1 MDLQATSAEPSA
13 PEGVEKQCVR
23 VRVWIE
29 ILVIVICFF
38 ILLAQVQSRAFLIRS
53 SFCTLVL
60 SCAMPPLSYWQ
71 QQWVHLTRLLLGV
84 VAPTHR
90 CGRSC
95 KAEDLSS
102 ENSADEHGHKNTA
115 ILQPVQ
121 RRQHANWRNS
131 KEKTCYLCTDPFRT
145 STTEPFFHHPDLKE
159 IYMHA
164 TCFCA
169 FAAWHETQEN
179 LRETLLVWHKEVIL
193 QRSSRNVLVLEIVQ
207 RWQRV
212 NRCKWICTLRLQHLC
227 RPLLVHWHIFTIE
240 ARDETSSSSSLP
252 PLLSSSSSD

>member
-1 MDLQATSAEPSA
+1 M
-13 PEGVEKQCVR
+13 
-23 VRVWIE
+23 
-29 ILVIVICFF
+29 
-38 ILLAQVQSRAFLIRS
+38 
-53 SFCTLVL
+53 
-60 SCAMPPLSYWQ
+60 
-71 QQWVHLTRLLLGV
+71 
-84 VAPTHR
+84 
-90 CGRSC
+90 
-95 KAEDLSS
+95 
-102 ENSADEHGHKNTA
+102 
-115 ILQPVQ
+115 
-121 RRQHANWRNS
+121 
-131 KEKTCYLCTDPFRT
+131 
-145 STTEPFFHHPDLKE
+145 DLKE
-159 IYMHA
+159 IYKHA